1 MPVEQIHVCV
11 LRALAE
17 GERRAERAQHGLD
30 LALLD
35 AVTWPEYL
43 WDFLRIA
50 ADPCGHLSCALSQP
64 LAAPQASAAP
74 AAGPLQVSH
83 GSIVVQLLKTLST
96 FNCSLTLVAG
106 CAPSNCYALGHF
118 ESFLYG
124 NMEPLW
130 VRTRCSEFDV
140 PA

>member
-1 MPVEQIHVCV
+1 MPFEQIHVCL

-35 AVTWPEYL
+35 AVTWPEFL

-50 ADPCGHLSCALSQP
+50 ADPCGHLSSALSQP
-64 LAAPQASAAP
+64 PASPQAAAAP
-74 AAGPLQVSH
+74 AAGPSQVSH

-96 FNCSLTLVAG
+96 CNRVMTLAAG
-106 CAPSNCYALGHF
+106 FAPSNCYAF
-118 ESFLYG
+118 VYFRSSLYG
-124 NMEPLW
+124 NMGPLW
-130 VRTRCSEFDV
+130 VGT
-140 PA
+140 